1 MRKACVSVCLA
12 LLLALM
18 LSACGAA
25 GETAETEPAGKTV
38 DVDLSQLSSTMAY
51 SEVYNMVTAPESY
64 VGKTVRMTGTLDI
77 YEDAAQTY
85 FACIISDATACCAQ
99 GLEFVPKE
107 GYNYP
112 EDFPP
117 VGGTLT
123 VEGTF
128 ALVKEGEYLYIQLLN
143 ADMTY

>member
-1 MRKACVSVCLA
+1 MRKMCANICLV
-12 LLLALM
+12 LVLALM
-18 LSACGAA
+18 LSACGGA
-25 GETAETEPAGKTV
+25 GGTAETESAGKTV
-38 DVDLSQLSSTMAY
+38 DVDLSQLSNTMAY

-77 YEDAAQTY
+77 YEDVSQTY

-107 GYNYP
+107 GYSYP

-123 VEGTF
+123 VEESFG
-128 ALVKEGEYLYIQLLN
+128 LPPRNPPQEG
-143 ADMTY
+143 